1 MLRHSISSCRN
12 AAFENFPHRLDAV
25 ADNLSVEKIR
35 SLGVPAVLPLSGSA
49 DTAEVQSKATQG
61 EVGLGKTPW
70 SRPTNTAAL
79 GRHPSANAAVQG
91 AERGTRPQHGAPL
104 RTASD
109 LERAIE
115 AELPAGLAAQ
125 LRAVFGHEGVL
136 GSRGVLSPLGALGR
150 HLHNPTFWMNAFG
163 SWRGLAEAL
172 TSFKGPG
179 SEAGSLGDFG
189 PRSAFAQTFLKPLL
203 GQLGVDLAKGG
214 RYAVLGPDGPLGAVA
229 GLGYLGPNGGTGY
242 VLDPSGNFVDQN
254 GEVQR
259 DTTVRYQGRA
269 QVHALYELYTE
280 NKAAGMKNNDASWMV
295 RGQLDHQ
302 DSDGDRFHFT
312 VKAGKHLTVLAVP
325 ERAGE
330 RYGVELLDKRGRVI
344 ARSDSDNLVNWAH
357 LPFKKDT
364 EVSVRI
370 LRRPDQRRFEPLG
383 AAIDALLYPLVAT
396 GEAFAP
402 FAQAAGW
409 PVDRIEPN
417 RYRLYVTSA

>member
-1 MLRHSISSCRN
+1 M
-12 AAFENFPHRLDAV
+12 
-25 ADNLSVEKIR
+25 EKIR
-35 SLGVPAVLPLSGSA
+35 HPGVLPVLPPSGLA
-49 DTAEVQSKATQG
+49 DTPIVESKAPKG
-61 EVGLGKTPW
+61 KVGLGKTNW
-70 SRPTNTAAL
+70 ILPTNTAAL
-79 GRHPSANAAVQG
+79 SRHSAAHAAVRG

-109 LERAIE
+109 LERTLE
-115 AELPAGLAAQ
+115 REFPMGLGAQ
-125 LRAVFGHEGVL
+125 LAAVFGHEGVL

-150 HLHNPTFWMNAFG
+150 HLHSPTFWMNAFG
-163 SWRGLAEAL
+163 SWRGLAEL
-172 TSFKGPG
+172 MTTFKGPG
-179 SEAGSLGDFG
+179 SNAGSLGDFG
-189 PRSAFAQTFLKPLL
+189 PRSDWARTFIKPLF

-214 RYAVLGPDGPLGAVA
+214 RYAVLGPDGPLSAVA
-229 GLGYLGPNGGTGY
+229 GLGHLGPNGGTGY
-242 VLDPSGNFVDQN
+242 VLDPSGNFVDKN

-312 VKAGKHLTVLAVP
+312 VKAGQHVTALAVP

-330 RYGVELLDKRGRVI
+330 RYGLELLDKRGRVI

-357 LPFKKDT
+357 LPFPKDT

-370 LRRPDQRRFEPLG
+370 LRRPDQKKFEPLG

-402 FAQAAGW
+402 FARAAGF